1 MKDLVNLAIY
11 GGGTLAVILLL
22 IFGADV
28 DAISSNAIAIF
39 AILSVIVAPVAI
51 GVFMAKKEK
60 REEKDDA

>member
-39 AILSVIVAPVAI
+39 AIISVIVAPVAI
-51 GVFMAKKEK
+51 SVFMAKKEK
-60 REEKDDA
+60 REKEDDA